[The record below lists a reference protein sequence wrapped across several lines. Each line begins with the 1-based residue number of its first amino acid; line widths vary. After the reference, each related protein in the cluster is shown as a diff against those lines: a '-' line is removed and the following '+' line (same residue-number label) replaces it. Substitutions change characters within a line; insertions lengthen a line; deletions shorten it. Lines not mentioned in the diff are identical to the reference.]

1 MTVFKCRLSLIY
13 PPSVVQVCEGDECD
27 ADAAGLGALLLR
39 LESLKDE
46 FLVHHPA
53 VYMHRLPLDLH

>member
-13 PPSVVQVCEGDECD
+13 PPSVVQVSEGDECD

-39 LESLKDE
+39 LESLKDK
-46 FLVHHPA
+46 FLVLHPA
-53 VYMHRLPLDLH
+53 VDMQRFP